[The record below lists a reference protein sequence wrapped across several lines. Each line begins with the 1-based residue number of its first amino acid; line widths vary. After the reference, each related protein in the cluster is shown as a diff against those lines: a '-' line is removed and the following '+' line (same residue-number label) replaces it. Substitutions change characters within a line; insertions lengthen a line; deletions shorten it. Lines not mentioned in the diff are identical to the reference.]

1 MDDEAALVIRLSQG
15 DEPALSELYERL
27 SRQVFSLA
35 LQLLGSHQDAE
46 EVLQDTFVKLYHHNG
61 YKPELGSARAYIYS
75 IARNEALMRLRA
87 KRSRPISSDIDLH
100 SSDSSFEA
108 PGKDSD
114 ARLLLQHAFKQL
126 DDTDAKLLNA
136 AFYQGYSHDELAEQT
151 GLPLGT
157 VKSRI
162 RRALLKLRDVLG
174 DV

>member
-1 MDDEAALVIRLSQG
+1 MDDEAALVIRLAHG
-15 DEPALSELYERL
+15 DDELALAELYERL

-87 KRSRPISSDIDLH
+87 KRSRPIASELDFSEHQL
-100 SSDSSFEA
+100 EA
-108 PGKDSD
+108 ATRDRD
-114 ARLLLQHAFKQL
+114 TRVLLQQAFKHL
-126 DDTDAKLLNA
+126 DETDAKLLNA
-136 AFYQGYSHDELAEQT
+136 SFYQGYSHDELAEQT

>member
-1 MDDEAALVIRLSQG
+1 MDDEAALVIRLAHG
-15 DEPALSELYERL
+15 DERALAELYERL

-61 YKPELGSARAYIYS
+61 YKNELGSARAYIYS

-87 KRSRPISSDIDLH
+87 KRSRPIASELDFSEHHL
-100 SSDSSFEA
+100 EA
-108 PGKDSD
+108 ATKDSD
-114 ARLLLQHAFKQL
+114 ARLLLQHAFKHL
-126 DDTDAKLLNA
+126 DETDAKLLNA